1 MRSAAADRR
10 EEAPDGVVFYHKEQ
24 QVKGYWIVLGTDI
37 TDPDAQATYGKLW
50 APIAEQYGAR
60 LRSVDLAGVLVE
72 ANAIGR
78 VSVVEFPSLERAK
91 ACYAD
96 PSYQEAKQYALKA
109 SRREVLIFE
118 GELA

>member
-1 MRSAAADRR
+1 M
-10 EEAPDGVVFYHKEQ
+10 EVEVPEQ
-24 QVKGYWIVLGTDI
+24 GFIRTLPGRKIIGRFDC
-37 TDPDAQATYGKLW
+37 
-50 APIAEQYGAR
+50 
-60 LRSVDLAGVLVE
+60 VE